1 MYAHQTA
8 TVSMQTESLRST
20 YRCTQLTPA
29 LGHLPIKEKEPRALC
44 KEKARVSGAMRSK
57 GFKTDQQSR
66 QYDL

>member
-29 LGHLPIKEKEPRALC
+29 LGHLPIKEKEPRAL
-44 KEKARVSGAMRSK
+44 EKREGPGEHDK
-57 GFKTDQQSR
+57 
-66 QYDL
+66 